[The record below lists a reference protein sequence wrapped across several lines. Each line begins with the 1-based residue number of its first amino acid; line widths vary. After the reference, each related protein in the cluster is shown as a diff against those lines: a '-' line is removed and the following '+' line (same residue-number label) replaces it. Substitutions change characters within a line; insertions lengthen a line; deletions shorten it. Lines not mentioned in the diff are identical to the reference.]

1 MKTLTLAPN
10 EVRIRG
16 LKALR
21 RDLGAAG
28 MAQFIQQFSGGRGDY
43 SKERH
48 EFVDKMTLDEIWAA
62 LKPKRQK
69 RRA

>member
-1 MKTLTLAPN
+1 MKALTLKPS

-16 LKALR
+16 LRALK

-43 SKERH
+43 SRERH
-48 EFVDKMTLDEIWAA
+48 KVLDRLTLDEVWAA
-62 LKPKRQK
+62 VKPQGHKR
-69 RRA
+69 